1 MGLGFERSAE
11 VIPIRNVYYMLAY
24 AFQALRERGYRSLGT
39 EKFDNVAELCAAIL
53 ARGLAAQIRGG
64 LVRGYVERREEL
76 ACIRGKIDVSASLM
90 RGGLIKRRLV
100 CEYDEFTED
109 KYLNRIIKST

>member
-1 MGLGFERSAE
+1 MGLDLERGVE

-64 LVRGYVERREEL
+64 LVRGYVERR
-76 ACIRGKIDVSASLM
+76 
-90 RGGLIKRRLV
+90 
-100 CEYDEFTED
+100 
-109 KYLNRIIKST
+109 